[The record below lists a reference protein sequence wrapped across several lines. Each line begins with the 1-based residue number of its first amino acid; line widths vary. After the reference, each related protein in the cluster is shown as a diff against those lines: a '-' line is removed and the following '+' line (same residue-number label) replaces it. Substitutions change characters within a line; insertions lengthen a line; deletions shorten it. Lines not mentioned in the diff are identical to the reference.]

1 MKTKL
6 IFLAIPLLG
15 LSACFGP
22 TTENDGNAASTA
34 TLAKSVVGVRA
45 LSTDAGYDK
54 PCHFLGEELVRDM
67 FTVGEAE
74 MTEHDLATGC
84 SYAWSGNQVALTFAG
99 ARPFSSTFQAEYVFN
114 KRYSAI
120 PAVVAAAPVVADS
133 VATDSAETAPAGA
146 APAEV
151 AHAGVAHASET
162 AHHAAPTPGGT
173 YEPVAELGDK
183 AAWNPVTNT
192 MNVLYNNHILTVTV
206 TTKDSAEKRK
216 EHAKA
221 LAELMIEKLAEG
233 EAYL

>member
-1 MKTKL
+1 MTTKL

-22 TTENDGNAASTA
+22 TTENDENAANTA
-34 TLAKSVVGVRA
+34 SLAKSVVGVRA

-54 PCHFLGEELVRDM
+54 PCHFLGEELVRGM
-67 FTVGEAE
+67 FTVGETE
-74 MTEHDLATGC
+74 MAEHDLANGC
-84 SYAWSGNQVALTFAG
+84 SYEWGGNQVAMTFAG
-99 ARPFSSTFQAEYVFN
+99 ARPFTSTFQAEYIFN
-114 KRYSAI
+114 KRYSPV
-120 PAVVAAAPVVADS
+120 PAVVAAPAVADS
-133 VATDSAETAPAGA
+133 VATDSAETAPAAA
-146 APAEV
+146 APVE
-151 AHAGVAHASET
+151 VAHASET
-162 AHHAAPTPGGT
+162 AHHVAAPVSGGT
-173 YEPVAELGDK
+173 YESVAELGDK

-206 TTKDSAEKRK
+206 KTKDSAEKRK